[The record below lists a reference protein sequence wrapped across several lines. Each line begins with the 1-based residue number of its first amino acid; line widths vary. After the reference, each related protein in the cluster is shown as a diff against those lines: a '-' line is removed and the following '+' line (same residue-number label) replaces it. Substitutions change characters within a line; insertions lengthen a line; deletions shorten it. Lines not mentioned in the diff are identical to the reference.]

1 MEARKKKARS
11 SGSVDLTRLLG
22 GAMASEELRRY
33 AERALDLQERE
44 VEALERLVYLFDHWP
59 HGLSSR

>member
-11 SGSVDLTRLLG
+11 SGSVDLNRLLG
-22 GAMASEELRRY
+22 GTMASEELRRY
-33 AERALDLQERE
+33 TERALDLQERE
-44 VEALERLVYLFDHWP
+44 VEALERLVYLLDHWP

>member
-1 MEARKKKARS
+1 MEARKTKVRS
-11 SGSVDLTRLLG
+11 SGSVDLTRVLG
-22 GAMASEELRRY
+22 GAMPSEELRRY

-44 VEALERLVYLFDHWP
+44 VEALERLVYLLDHWP